1 MTRPNR
7 PALSRRTL
15 LGGTAVAGVGAV
27 LASGTAAAADS
38 ERRRNPI
45 DQAAVD
51 AVAARLDGDLI
62 ALRRDLHQHPET
74 TGKETYTAA
83 AVAARLRAAGLDVTT
98 GVGRTV
104 KDGKEVPGTGVVA
117 VLRGA
122 RPGRTVAYRADMD
135 AVPGDGIVP
144 RVPGPSAPNQPP
156 AHACGHDLHTT
167 VGVGVAQTLAQLRHR
182 LSGTVVFF
190 FQPGEEGLVGARAMI
205 DDGVLETTGAEE
217 IHALHCGP
225 YPVGRFAV
233 TPGSGL
239 PGQDW
244 AAVTLAG
251 PDATA
256 AAGRLKAEIGRLGT
270 VAMPQGPADLEKMVA
285 DVQTP
290 DGPLAR
296 FVVTG
301 GKVNDPDAEGRVRL
315 DVKFRCWPQ
324 ERNVE
329 IRERIRQLAQSYAGA
344 VVTYPR
350 DPFPALVC
358 PEDDANALAR
368 HLRRVLGTGGVTV
381 NHAAFPFNGEDY
393 ALFMERIPGTYTFL
407 GVRTPGSG
415 IETSYPHYETFTPDE
430 RAIGVGVRAM
440 AGWLATRTR
449 R

>member
-1 MTRPNR
+1 MTRPNK

-15 LGGTAVAGVGAV
+15 LGGTAAAGVGAV
-27 LASGTAAAADS
+27 LASGTPAAADPG
-38 ERRRNPI
+38 RRRNPI

-51 AVAARLDGDLI
+51 AVAARLDDSLI

-74 TGKETYTAA
+74 TGLEERTAA
-83 AVAARLRAAGLDVTT
+83 AVADRLRAAGLEVTT
-98 GVGRTV
+98 GVGDIVVGEET
-104 KDGKEVPGTGVVA
+104 KHTGVIA

-135 AVPGDGIVP
+135 AVPGNGIIAKDPKVP
-144 RVPGPSAPNQPP
+144 AAT
-156 AHACGHDLHTT
+156 AHVCGHDLHTT
-167 VGVGVAQTLAQLRHR
+167 VGVGVAQVLAQLRSR
-182 LSGTVVFF
+182 LSGTVVFL
-190 FQPGEEGLVGARAMI
+190 FQPGEEGLAGAQALI
-205 DDGVLETTGAEE
+205 DTGVLEDGGVEE

-225 YPVGRFAV
+225 YPVGQFAV

-244 AAVTLAG
+244 AAVTLTG
-251 PDATA
+251 PDAVA
-256 AAGRLKAEIGRLGT
+256 AAGRLKAEIAGLAT
-270 VAMPQGPADLEKMVA
+270 VAPMPALASSDAYLEHMVA

-296 FVVTG
+296 FVVVRARAG
-301 GKVNDPDAEGRVRL
+301 DKPDAEGRVTV
-315 DVKFRCWPQ
+315 DVTFRCWPE

-329 IRERIRQLAQSYAGA
+329 IREEIRRLAQPYGGA
-344 VVTYPR
+344 VTFPKP
-350 DPFPALVC
+350 PFPALVC

-368 HLRRVLGTGGVTV
+368 HLRCELGPGSVTV

-393 ALFMERIPGTYTFL
+393 ALFLERVPGTYSFL
-407 GVRTPGSG
+407 GVRTPGAA
-415 IETSYPHYETFTPDE
+415 IMTSYPHCETFVPDE

-440 AGWLATRTR
+440 AGWLAARTR